1 MSSPGLADLFGLDRA
16 LTPQERK
23 RLRAA
28 TTPKG
33 YAALPGTGP
42 AGETCGSCEHLTRR
56 HMAKTYLKCGLMQRG
71 WTRGAGSDVRAGAPA
86 CRRWE
91 TGLRVEAAGDG
102 NA

>member
-1 MSSPGLADLFGLDRA
+1 MIADLFNLDRA

-42 AGETCGSCEHLTRR
+42 AGETCGSCVHLARR
-56 HMAKTYLKCGLMQRG
+56 RMARVYLKCGLMERG
-71 WTRGAGSDVRAGAPA
+71 WTGGAATDVRAKAPA
-86 CRRWE
+86 CSRWAA
-91 TGLRVEAAGDG
+91 TGTPEAGS
-102 NA
+102 